1 MAIKKEKQEQRD
13 EYISTIEKQREKS
26 LSLRRSLQELED
38 RKRAEMIYEMRSA
51 NSISSTLRRES
62 QDLKMLD
69 FKENYENL
77 SYLRKKK
84 QDKVFYKH

>member
-1 MAIKKEKQEQRD
+1 MAIKKEKQEQKD

-84 QDKVFYKH
+84 QDKVYYKH

>member
-1 MAIKKEKQEQRD
+1 MQD
-13 EYISTIEKQREKS
+13 
-26 LSLRRSLQELED
+26 LED